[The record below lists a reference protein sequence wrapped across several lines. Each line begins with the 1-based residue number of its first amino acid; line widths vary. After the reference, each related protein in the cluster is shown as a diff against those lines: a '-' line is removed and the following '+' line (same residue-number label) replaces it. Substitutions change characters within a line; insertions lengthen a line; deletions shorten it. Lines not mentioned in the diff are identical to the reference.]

1 MLNIYSAGPTCLKKE
16 NAESGL
22 TDSPVWIDMVHPTA
36 EEEAAVQNALK
47 VELPTREEMQ
57 EIEIS
62 SRLYRENGALYMT
75 ATLLSNTDTETP
87 EAKPAT
93 FVLSGNRLLTIR
105 YTEPRPFRAF
115 ASRVQRVG
123 GGLARGDHVLAG
135 LLDAIVDRTADIL
148 ERIAADIDTISR
160 DIFEYES
167 KDPTKNRNFQDILH
181 RIGRKGELNSKA
193 RESLVSIGR
202 LLVFLNQS
210 LDVQKCGLDTKSLI
224 DTLIHD
230 VHALTDHATFLS
242 NNINFLLDATLGMIN
257 TEQNAIIKIF
267 SVASVALMPPT
278 LIASIY
284 GMNFKIIPELHWSFG
299 YPLALLLMVISAL
312 LPWWYFRRRGWL

>member
-1 MLNIYSAGPTCLKKE
+1 MLNVYSAGPTCLKKE

-22 TDSPVWIDMVHPTA
+22 IDSPVWIDMVHPTT
-36 EEEAAVQNALK
+36 EEEAAVQSALK

-62 SRLYRENGALYMT
+62 SRLYRENGSLFMT
-75 ATLLSNTDTETP
+75 ATLLSNTDTDTP

-93 FVLSGNRLLTIR
+93 FILSGDRLLTIR

-115 ASRVQRVG
+115 ATRAQRVG
-123 GGLARGDHVLAG
+123 GGFTRGDYVLVG

-148 ERIAADIDTISR
+148 ERIAADIDTISH

-167 KDPTKNRNFQDILH
+167 KDPTKGRDFQGILH
-181 RIGRKGELNSKA
+181 RIGRKGDLSSKG
-193 RESLVSIGR
+193 RESLLSIGR
-202 LLVFLNQS
+202 LLAFLNQS
-210 LDVQKCGLDTKSLI
+210 LDVQKCGMDAKSRI
-224 DTLIHD
+224 DTLVHD

-242 NNINFLLDATLGMIN
+242 NKINFLLDATLGMIN

-267 SVASVALMPPT
+267 SVAAVAMMPPT

-284 GMNFKIIPELHWSFG
+284 GMNFKFLPELGWPFG
-299 YPLALLLMVISAL
+299 YPMALLLMVISAL
-312 LPWWYFRRRGWL
+312 LPWWYFKRRGWL

>member
-1 MLNIYSAGPTCLKKE
+1 MLTVYTAGPTCLKKE
-16 NAESGL
+16 DPGTGL
-22 TDSPVWIDMVHPTA
+22 VDSPVWVDMVHPTSD
-36 EEEAAVQNALK
+36 EEAAVQRALK

-62 SRLYRENGALYMT
+62 SRLYRENGSLYMT
-75 ATLLSNTDTETP
+75 ATLLSNTDTENP

-93 FVLSGNRLLTIR
+93 FILSGDRLLTIR

-115 ASRVQRVG
+115 ATRVQRVG
-123 GGLARGDHVLAG
+123 GGFVRGDAVLVG

-148 ERIAADIDTISR
+148 ERIAADIDMISR

-167 KDPTKNRNFQDILH
+167 KQPTKSRDFQDVLH
-181 RIGRKGELNSKA
+181 RIGRKGDLNSKS

-202 LLVFLNQS
+202 LLAFLNQS
-210 LDVQKCGLDTKSLI
+210 LDVQKSGMDAKSRI

-242 NNINFLLDATLGMIN
+242 NKINFLLDATLGMIN

-267 SVASVALMPPT
+267 SVAAVAMMPPT

-284 GMNFKIIPELHWSFG
+284 GMNFKVMPELSFPFG
-299 YPLALLLMVISAL
+299 YPLALLLMIGSAL
-312 LPWWYFRRRGWL
+312 LPWWYFKRRGWL